1 MRAVLALTS
10 EDYKRHSGVIARFLE
25 QYLKIKLLPPELS
38 KTISMAFIIRNRSDY
53 EDFYVCSI
61 ADTEKLVS
69 LREVGLGVVL
79 TVPLEEPGLAIDL
92 ILVAFGIYEDGGAG
106 SLPSRAARND
116 ELLDTIIVQVDFT
129 TAGIVVGQGL
139 IHTADGNGLGTES
152 CSQAGSHEKSKNL
165 FHKTLFKGLIIGVKG
180 LRF

>member
-1 MRAVLALTS
+1 MRAVLALTG

-69 LREVGLGVVL
+69 DAEAFLQAVS
-79 TVPLEEPGLAIDL
+79 TFLEQKYQQMA
-92 ILVAFGIYEDGGAG
+92 
-106 SLPSRAARND
+106 
-116 ELLDTIIVQVDFT
+116 
-129 TAGIVVGQGL
+129 
-139 IHTADGNGLGTES
+139 
-152 CSQAGSHEKSKNL
+152 
-165 FHKTLFKGLIIGVKG
+165 
-180 LRF
+180 